1 MERFLDSKAYRILS
15 KVSDL
20 ILVNLLFILCSLP
33 LFTLGASLRALYRV
47 CERIQNE
54 EDHICRTFLTE
65 FRDGFGYACGPFL
78 IWLLVSVFVILDGV
92 IVLFYWKPAFG
103 DVLMGLL
110 ILAGI
115 LLLFTGSYLAP
126 VMAAGKRQVR
136 DVFFL
141 SFYLS
146 LRYLPR
152 TLAVCA
158 LDLLPV
164 ALLVI
169 WTYAFPVIL
178 PFWFFIGFSLTAY
191 LNARLLG
198 PALKELSEE
207 RKP

>member
-1 MERFLDSKAYRILS
+1 MERFFDSKAYRVLS
-15 KVSDL
+15 RVSDL

-33 LFTLGASLRALYRV
+33 IFTLGASLRALYRT
-47 CERIQNE
+47 CECIQKE
-54 EDHICRTFLTE
+54 DDHICRIFLTE
-65 FRDGFGYACGPFL
+65 FRDGFGYASGPFL
-78 IWLLVSVFVILDGV
+78 IWLVIFVFVVFDSV

-110 ILAGI
+110 MLAGI

-126 VMAAGKRQVR
+126 VTAAGKRRVR
-136 DVFFL
+136 DVFLL

-146 LRYLPR
+146 LRHLPR
-152 TLAVCA
+152 TLLICA
-158 LDLLPV
+158 LNLLPV

-207 RKP
+207 SST